1 MGKSGCF
8 SKIQTSICG
17 IVRHWHAAFWRRFSQ
32 CFFVGCANKREY
44 CGRLS
49 ELTIINGAIVQKRV
63 LEAVFHE
70 LCETARLETP
80 EKRCECCVVWSD
92 TPYILLKL

>member
-1 MGKSGCF
+1 MGKNGWF

-17 IVRHWHAAFWRRFSQ
+17 IVRHWHAVFWRRFSQ

-49 ELTIINGAIVQKRV
+49 ELTIIM
-63 LEAVFHE
+63 EP
-70 LCETARLETP
+70 LCKSEFWKQYSMNFVRQPA
-80 EKRCECCVVWSD
+80 
-92 TPYILLKL
+92 